1 MGSYDA
7 DIVRNIKAHNTKIN
21 KTPNNTRKLAK
32 PVLQTGQTGFSAE
45 ISQDGFSTVGCDSA
59 AISMF

>member
-21 KTPNNTRKLAK
+21 KTPNNTMIASEIMNMHTSRSLLALFTDQIRPPIK
-32 PVLQTGQTGFSAE
+32 TQKRRNKQS
-45 ISQDGFSTVGCDSA
+45 
-59 AISMF
+59 